1 MITAHLSVVS
11 VTDECAFISPP
22 VCPTAVIHLCKLAGR
37 NGVTG
42 SGCFLSFKGRSK
54 GTQQAAMHASGGSA
68 SGGRSWYRHT
78 GGAPGELAM
87 ISWMLVLSSRRM
99 PDQNLGCTYNL
110 FTDVPTACAQPW
122 ANDITLHLGFLV
134 SQGKVNNSCHVLWS
148 SLICVQER
156 HDVSCGICSAHWWHS
171 ALCQPKWELQSYS
184 TKHQREWRVWS
195 RSQSRQFQQM
205 LKTEDSGE

>member
-1 MITAHLSVVS
+1 MNVLLYHLLCARLQSSICASWQEGMGSQAVV
-11 VTDECAFISPP
+11 A
-22 VCPTAVIHLCKLAGR
+22 
-37 NGVTG
+37 
-42 SGCFLSFKGRSK
+42 SFPSKADRKGHGK
-54 GTQQAAMHASGGSA
+54 QPCMPQEDQHP
-68 SGGRSWYRHT
+68 GGRSWYRHT

-99 PDQNLGCTYNL
+99 PDQNLGCTYSL
-110 FTDVPTACAQPW
+110 FTNVPTACAQPW

-156 HDVSCGICSAHWWHS
+156 HDVSCGICSARWWHS
-171 ALCQPKWELQSYS
+171 ALCQTKWELQSYFY
-184 TKHQREWRVWS
+184 KHQREWRVWS